1 MKQWILLLGIMTGF
15 GIAAC
20 AEPVVEVTREVVVV
34 ETVVPQE
41 GTPVVSLDLFLRV
54 TEEVVT
60 RIVEEMPE
68 AVAGTPTP
76 PEPEPKELV
85 VCQAA
90 EPDSLFLYST
100 RMLDKENIHHA
111 IYENL
116 VTQLNYG
123 YQAQGIEKL
132 PSLEDGDAVLQTVTV
147 QAGDTVLSAD
157 DEVVTLAEGVAVLNA
172 AGERVTF
179 DGTPLEMGQLV
190 VDFTLKPMMWSDGTP
205 VSAVDSV
212 FSFAV
217 NRTVEMPF
225 TTADTFRTAR
235 TFRTD
240 RTASYQATGDLSL
253 RWTGLPGWLDQT
265 YFLNVWT
272 PLPEHQLGE
281 YDVNLLP
288 ELPEA
293 ARRPLS
299 SGPFVVTE
307 WVPGAPIKL
316 APNPFYYRAAEGLP
330 KLDKLTFTYVVGSEL
345 LGHLLSPLL
354 CDIGTQSGASVED
367 IPFVLDMAQEGLL
380 VPHIQ
385 SGTIFEH
392 LTFGVDSFGDYG
404 DGNGRPDWFQ
414 DVRVRQALAMC
425 TDRQGLME
433 QTMFGQSKVW
443 DSYASPDHWLR
454 PEDAAAWPYDV
465 ATANALLDE
474 VGYLDSDGDGIRE
487 DPATG
492 TPFAIELM
500 TTSGAELRPQI
511 VSHITENWLACGVQV
526 NEVLLPA
533 SEVFAPGPD
542 GPVFGRRFDVALFAW
557 VSDMEL
563 PCQYW
568 QSNRIFMGDESGE
581 IAENATGWSNEAF
594 DVACQQAQ
602 RAFWGSPEY
611 VAAHQA
617 AWRIFAE
624 ELPSLPLFP
633 RLKLAVARPEVRNFA
648 PDATQNSV
656 LWNLFEID
664 LVGQ

>member
-1 MKQWILLLGIMTGF
+1 MKRWLLFFCVLISLST
-15 GIAAC
+15 AAC
-20 AEPVVEVTREVVVV
+20 AEPLEEVEITREVVVL
-34 ETVVPQE
+34 ETVLPQE
-41 GTPVVSLDLFLRV
+41 GEPVVSRDLFLRTEVVV
-54 TEEVVT
+54 TE
-60 RIVEEMPE
+60 IVGTPE
-68 AVAGTPTP
+68 AVEETPGP

-85 VCQAA
+85 VCQANQ
-90 EPDSLFLYST
+90 PDSLFLYSSY
-100 RMLDKENIHHA
+100 MLDKENLHHA

-132 PSLEDGDAVLQTVTV
+132 PSLDDGDAVLQTVTV

-157 DEVVTLAEGVAVLNA
+157 DEVVTLAEGVAVLDA
-172 AGERVTF
+172 AGERVIF
-179 DGTPLEMGQLV
+179 DGTPLEMSQLV
-190 VDFTLKPMMWSDGTP
+190 VDFTFKPMVWSDGTP

-212 FSFAV
+212 FSFEV

-299 SGPFVVTE
+299 SGPFVVKE
-307 WVPGAPIKL
+307 WVYGVPIEL
-316 APNPFYYRAAEGLP
+316 VPNPYYYRADEGLP
-330 KLDKLTFTYVVGSEL
+330 KLDKLIFTYAFHGEMVGHVMSD
-345 LGHLLSPLL
+345 L
-354 CDIGTQSGASVED
+354 CDIGTHSTTNHED
-367 IPFVLDMAQEGLL
+367 IPHVLNMAQEGRL
-380 VPHIQ
+380 VSHIQ
-385 SGTIFEH
+385 SGVIFEH
-392 LTFGVDSFGDYG
+392 LTFGVDSFGSYG

-425 TDRQGLME
+425 TNRQGLME

-454 PEDAAAWPYDV
+454 PANAAEWPYDV
-465 ATANALLDE
+465 AAANALLDE
-474 VGYLDSDGDGIRE
+474 VGYLDSDGDGLRE

-500 TTSGAELRPQI
+500 TNSRVELRPQI
-511 VSHITENWLACGVQV
+511 VSHIAENWLACGVQV
-526 NEVLLPA
+526 NEVILLT
-533 SEVFAPGPD
+533 SELFAPGPD
-542 GPVFGRRFDVALFAW
+542 GPVFGRQFDVALFAW

-568 QSNRIFMGDESGE
+568 QSNRIFMGEDSGE

-594 DVACQQAQ
+594 DAACQQAQ
-602 RAFWGSPEY
+602 QAFWGSPEY

-624 ELPSLPLFP
+624 ELPALPLFP
-633 RLKLAVARPEVRNFA
+633 RVKLAVARPEVRNFA
-648 PDATQNSV
+648 PDSTQNSEM
-656 LWNLFEID
+656 WNLFELD
-664 LVGQ
+664 LEP